1 MATIFYGINVGA
13 EESTVSIASTTTG
26 KDVEVA
32 INSTANVTSRDLL
45 AVAMERIKN
54 VVDQSAFTPI

>member
-13 EESTVSIASTTTG
+13 EESTVTIASTTTG

-32 INSTANVTSRDLL
+32 INSTTNVASRDLL
-45 AVAMERIKN
+45 AVALERLKN
-54 VVDQSAFTPI
+54 VIDKSPFTPI

>member
-32 INSTANVTSRDLL
+32 INSTANVSSRDLL
-45 AVAMERIKN
+45 AVALERIKN